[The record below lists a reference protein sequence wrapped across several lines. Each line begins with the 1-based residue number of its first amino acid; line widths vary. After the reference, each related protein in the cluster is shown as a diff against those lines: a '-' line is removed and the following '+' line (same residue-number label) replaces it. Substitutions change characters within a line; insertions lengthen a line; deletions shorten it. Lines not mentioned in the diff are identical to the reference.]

1 MRANPIV
8 VATPAFDDNLSLA
21 QRVEDLAVEE
31 FVTQARIE
39 LSI

>member
-8 VATPAFDDNLSLA
+8 VAPPALDNDLSLA

-31 FVTQARIE
+31 FVT
-39 LSI
+39 